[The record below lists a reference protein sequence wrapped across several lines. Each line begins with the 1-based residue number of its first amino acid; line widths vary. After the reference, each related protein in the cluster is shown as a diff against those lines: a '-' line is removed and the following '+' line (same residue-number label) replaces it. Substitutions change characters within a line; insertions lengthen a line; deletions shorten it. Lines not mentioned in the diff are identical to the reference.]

1 MSTLQALITQEEQEL
16 PQGSPVIVGMLKT
29 PEPEPEEQD
38 AWEDRVARRS
48 PPKSQR
54 DCRQRVQNAGKSLQ
68 IRGSGSHGSEQESR
82 LIGGAPMPQATLAAL
97 PVHFASLPDPRV
109 VGRTAYPLENILFI
123 AVTAVICGVD
133 TYTGMA
139 CLPKPSAPGWRSIWI
154 WRVGCPRM
162 IPSTMSFRS

>member
-68 IRGSGSHGSEQESR
+68 IRGSGSHGSGT
-82 LIGGAPMPQATLAAL
+82 GGSGLE
-97 PVHFASLPDPRV
+97 
-109 VGRTAYPLENILFI
+109 GRARI
-123 AVTAVICGVD
+123 
-133 TYTGMA
+133 
-139 CLPKPSAPGWRSIWI
+139 PSDWRSPDAPSHAS
-154 WRVGCPRM
+154 RSPRAFCVL
-162 IPSTMSFRS
+162 T